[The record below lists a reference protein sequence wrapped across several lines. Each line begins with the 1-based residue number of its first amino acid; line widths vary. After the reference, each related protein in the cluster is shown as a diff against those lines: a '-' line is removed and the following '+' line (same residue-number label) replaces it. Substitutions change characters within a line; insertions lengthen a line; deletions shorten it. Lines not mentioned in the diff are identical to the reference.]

1 MTSDITALQQR
12 TEPASVALPPASAPV
27 PALLARTT
35 ARLDMVLFILLLV
48 LAFLL
53 GSAPAHTSDLWMHL
67 GAGKLLLSGDYHF
80 GADPFAHTTA
90 NAAWVNLAWL
100 FDALVYLLYTVAGG
114 AG

>member
-12 TEPASVALPPASAPV
+12 TEPASIVLPPAPAPV
-27 PALLARTT
+27 PAPLARST

-48 LAFLL
+48 LVFLL

-80 GADPFAHTTA
+80 GADPFAHTTE
-90 NAAWVNLAWL
+90 NTYWVIQARL
-100 FDALVYLLYTVAGG
+100 FDALSFLLYTTAS
-114 AG
+114 